1 MSGRYFIRVR
11 GRKHGPMTAE
21 QLHALARRGRF
32 ARHYEVSTDGKMWR
46 QASEFPELFASAAEE
61 EEGDPFGGDEF
72 GEPSDEPLPR
82 TEKRG
87 RSPSPPEDDDLDVPL
102 DSPSSRPA
110 KRRRPSSKSDEDDF
124 VPPPA
129 VDFDDLYSTGSESR
143 PRRRPG
149 RERSS
154 AAPPRASMPLYDDPL
169 EGTDDD
175 APLNESPAPARRR
188 PERRSTQPEE
198 DIDLPLW
205 EAEEEESP
213 RAARSRRKERP
224 AKAPPAAKSPV
235 AKPEPDVA
243 EEEDD
248 APAEKKSGGFF
259 GLFRRK
265 EAAEDESSPHLKEL
279 HERSS
284 RLRKENFTLDKINLI
299 GSKRQELPVVGHQD
313 SGDGI
318 QTLGLLIMIAYQTRS
333 TDIHLEPKV
342 DSCDAR
348 MRVDGMLVPV
358 VQIPKDVAARV
369 AGVIKV
375 LCAIDFAG
383 QLGIQEGSFSA
394 IAPGRRSD
402 FRVSFTPS
410 VHGQKLAIRILDLA
424 NSPQSLEGLG
434 APKSVITR
442 LRNVMRQNAG
452 MVLVCGPTGSGKT
465 TTLYSLIRDIDRKA
479 RNVMTIEDPVEY
491 QIEGVTQSSVDAA
504 RGKNFSDMLRALLRQ
519 DPDVLLLGEI
529 RDAESARISM
539 QATMTGHLV
548 LSTVHAQ
555 DTVNTVFRLLDL
567 GADPNM
573 VASALNMVLAQRL
586 VRVLCTHCRK
596 RRVPNADEKRR
607 LGQLSGNTIYD
618 ATGCAKCLGTGYSGR
633 RAVFELLEIND
644 RMKDLM
650 LKKPTLTDLKAAAKG
665 PGFVT
670 LRGDGYR
677 LVAQGVTTFSEV
689 DRMIGLER

>member
-11 GRKHGPMTAE
+11 GRKHGPFTAE
-21 QLHALARRGRF
+21 QLQALARRGRF
-32 ARHYEVSTDGKMWR
+32 ARHYEVSTDGRSWR
-46 QASEFPELFASAAEE
+46 QASEFPELFAAAGE
-61 EEGDPFGGDEF
+61 EEGDSYGEDEF
-72 GEPSDEPLPR
+72 GEPNDSPPAR

-87 RSPSPPEDDDLDVPL
+87 RSPSTSEDNSLNEPL
-102 DSPSSRPA
+102 DSPPARPA
-110 KRRRPSSKSDEDDF
+110 THRRPSSKANDDNF

-129 VDFDDLYSTGSESR
+129 VDFDDFYSSGSEAG
-143 PRRRPG
+143 PRRRRG
-149 RERSS
+149 GERSVP
-154 AAPPRASMPLYDDPL
+154 APPRTSIPLYDDPL
-169 EGTDDD
+169 DGTDDD
-175 APLNESPAPARRR
+175 EPLDEPPETNRHRPQRKPSKPADD
-188 PERRSTQPEE
+188 S
-198 DIDLPLW
+198 DLPLW
-205 EAEEEESP
+205 EAEEEAP
-213 RAARSRRKERP
+213 RISRSRRKEQRP
-224 AKAPPAAKSPV
+224 KVPPAAKPPV
-235 AKPEPDVA
+235 TRPEPDDDD
-243 EEEDD
+243 EEEV
-248 APAEKKSGGFF
+248 PAEKKSGGFF

-265 EAAEDESSPHLKEL
+265 EADVEELLPHLKEL

-284 RLRKENFTLDKINLI
+284 RLRKEDFKLDQIMLI
-299 GSKRQELPVVGHQD
+299 GSKRQELPVVGHED

-333 TDIHLEPKV
+333 TDIHLEPKI

-358 VQIPKDVAARV
+358 VQIPKDVATRV
-369 AGVIKV
+369 AGVVKV

-394 IAPGRRSD
+394 TAPGRRSD

-434 APKSVITR
+434 APKSLITR
-442 LRNVMRQNAG
+442 LQNVMRQNSG
-452 MVLVCGPTGSGKT
+452 MILVCGPTGSGKT
-465 TTLYSLIRDIDRKA
+465 TTLYSLIRGIDRKA

-491 QIEGVTQSSVDAA
+491 QIEGVTQSSVDAG

-529 RDAESARISM
+529 RDAESAKISM

-555 DTVNTVFRLLDL
+555 DTINTVFRLLDL

-586 VRVLCTHCRK
+586 VRALCTHCRK
-596 RRVPNADEKRR
+596 RRAPKSDEKRR
-607 LGQLSGNTIYD
+607 LGQLAPDMIYD
-618 ATGCAKCLGTGYSGR
+618 ATGCARCLGTGFSGR

-650 LKKPTLTDLKAAAKG
+650 LKKPLLTELKAAAKG

-677 LVAQGVTTFSEV
+677 LVAQGVTTFSEI